1 MVTFYFNIGSDQDTN
16 RWATSSS
23 RALAR
28 GIDQRAH
35 AASLETGAVGVLA
48 GGHARP
54 YPEDAIPLIEKMAE
68 HGAVVSEM
76 PIEWEPR
83 GRDFPRRNR
92 IVSGLALG
100 TVVVEAARGSGSL
113 ITARFAV
120 EQNRQVFAA
129 PWLLLD
135 PRAEGTNDLLKQG
148 ATLCTSAEDVVAA
161 LAPAHPADRSPRS
174 TRTAA
179 RASRS
184 GASSRKCIERIKA
197 FGHASPR
204 IGFERYFV
212 AFGVYDALRKEF
224 SEKNFSN
231 ASDMFYRLRAIKD
244 ETELQWMRRA
254 GEIVVAGMEA
264 AAKSVRIGIRE
275 LEVLAEAEYA
285 MLKAGSDGSPFRPQV
300 VSGERALLTH
310 PCASEKKIEA
320 GEIVVI
326 HLGAAYHGY
335 CAKMCR
341 TAAAGEVAAEY
352 RQTHEL
358 LLRAQRAAIQALRP
372 GASSGDVD
380 AAARAIVIE
389 AGLEKH
395 FLDHVGYGVGIRQS
409 EFYPLLGKGRS
420 EKIEAGMVVDLLLP
434 TIYRKHGGGPRI
446 TDCIHVGREE
456 NEILTRFPRE
466 MFQVW

>member
-1 MVTFYFNIGSDQDTN
+1 MSALVQKRIARAQAMMPELGLDILFVNNRENLIYFTGLTEIECLAVLIPREGEACTVTLWLDAGYV
-16 RWATSSS
+16 
-23 RALAR
+23 R
-28 GIDQRAH
+28 G
-35 AASLETGAVGVLA
+35 ETGLA
-48 GGHARP
+48 TYG
-54 YPEDAIPLIEKMAE
+54 YE
-68 HGAVVSEM
+68 
-76 PIEWEPR
+76 
-83 GRDFPRRNR
+83 FPRE
-92 IVSGLALG
+92 SL
-100 TVVVEAARGSGSL
+100 VE
-113 ITARFAV
+113 
-120 EQNRQVFAA
+120 
-129 PWLLLD
+129 
-135 PRAEGTNDLLKQG
+135 
-148 ATLCTSAEDVVAA
+148 
-161 LAPAHPADRSPRS
+161 
-174 TRTAA
+174 
-179 RASRS
+179 
-184 GASSRKCIERIKA
+184 KCIERIKA
-197 FGHASPR
+197 FGYRSPR

-212 AFGVYDALRKEF
+212 AFGVYDRLRKEF
-224 SEKNFSN
+224 SEENFCG
-231 ASDMFYRLRAIKD
+231 AADLFYRLRAIKD

-264 AAKSVRIGIRE
+264 AAKSVRTGIRE

-341 TAAAGEVAAEY
+341 TAAVGEVAAEY

-358 LLRAQRAAIQALRP
+358 LLRAQCAAIQALRP
-372 GASSGDVD
+372 GASASDVD

-409 EFYPLLGKGRS
+409 EFYPLLGKGRG

-466 MFQVW
+466 MLQVW